1 MKTTSPGAIPRVRLA
16 KIAHEFGTP
25 LGSFSQKV
33 ISRRLPGFV
42 GQNGTTPYALG
53 FVWPRSRAEFAPP
66 WVRSA
71 KIRRTVRTRWVRLA
85 KIARIFRTARFVCQ
99 NRRTELAPLG
109 FVRPDRALSL
119 RSLGFDGIRGGCL
132 GSFGQNSAYKNR
144 LSRRRRRRGPFR
156 CRLYEPS
163 LPIGVFISFLP
174 PISPSQTQPSEEQI
188 GSSL

>member
-1 MKTTSPGAIPRVRLA
+1 MMYRALRSIAQKYENDLA
-16 KIAHEFGTP
+16 RCNP
-25 LGSFSQKV
+25 SGSF
-33 ISRRLPGFV
+33 
-42 GQNGTTPYALG
+42 GQDRARVWHPLG
-53 FVWPRSRAEFAPP
+53 FVQPKGDIAPVA
-66 WVRSA
+66 WVRWP
-71 KIRRTVRTRWVRLA
+71 KRHHPVRTWVRLA